1 MSRASGP
8 ATKFPWMR
16 KLRLASAI
24 ILILAGTI
32 WALQGLDVSFAPQS
46 AMTGDQTW
54 VVLGAVAVLVGG
66 GLLWSLR
73 TR

>member
-1 MSRASGP
+1 
-8 ATKFPWMR
+8 MR
-16 KLRLASAI
+16 QLRLASGI

-32 WALQGLDVSFAPQS
+32 WGLQGLDVSFAPQS

-73 TR
+73 SR